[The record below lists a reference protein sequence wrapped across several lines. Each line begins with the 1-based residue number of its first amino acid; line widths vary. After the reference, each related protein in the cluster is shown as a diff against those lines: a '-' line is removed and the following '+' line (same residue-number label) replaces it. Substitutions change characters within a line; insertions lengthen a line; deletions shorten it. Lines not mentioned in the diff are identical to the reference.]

1 VKLQDQFAFV
11 LVRPKSP
18 GNIGSAARAIK
29 NMGFRDL
36 RVVAPE
42 VSPQSREA
50 LSMAVHARDVLQ
62 NAKVFETIGDAVA
75 DCMLTVGT
83 TCRTGPYR
91 ESVRLL
97 NEWAPQLAQSAQANR
112 VAMIFGPEATGLTNR
127 ELKFC
132 HQLITIPTSTEYASI
147 NLAQS
152 VMLCAYELR
161 LALERSEDSGDKSEA
176 LELAPASE
184 VDAALERLK
193 DSLLAIGF
201 LPEENPE
208 HLMFTVRRIFGRSGL
223 TIREL
228 DIING
233 IATHTRWAAEG
244 GHQALQ
250 AKRVAG
256 KKLR

>member
-1 VKLQDQFAFV
+1 
-11 LVRPKSP
+11 
-18 GNIGSAARAIK
+18 
-29 NMGFRDL
+29 MGFRDL

-42 VSPQSREA
+42 VSPLSREA

-62 NAKVFETIGDAVA
+62 HAQVHDTISNAVA
-75 DCMLTVGT
+75 DCAITIGT
-83 TCRTGPYR
+83 TCREGPYR
-91 ESVRLL
+91 ESVRPLR
-97 NEWAPQLAQSAQANR
+97 ESSRELAKSASTNR
-112 VAMIFGPEATGLTNR
+112 IAIIFGPEATGLTNS

-132 HQLITIPTSTEYASI
+132 QRLITIPTSSEYASI

-161 LALERSEDSGDKSEA
+161 LALVEFEGSGAKSVA
-176 LELAPASE
+176 LELAPANE

-193 DSLLAIGF
+193 ESLLAIGF

-223 TIREL
+223 TIHEL

-244 GHQALQ
+244 GHRALQ
-250 AKRVAG
+250 AKKAAG
-256 KKLR
+256 RKLR